1 MIRKVVWV
9 LAILMAIWIGLY
21 PGLYF
26 FMDRKFGLL
35 GLKSN
40 ELLTNIA
47 WNTAF
52 YIHIVLGGL
61 ALLIGWVQFNSKWRS
76 KNLKLHKLIGKVYI
90 ISVLLSAT
98 GGFYIALFATG
109 GFAAAAG
116 FMCLAVIWFYTT
128 FTAYTSI
135 RNKQVEQHQ
144 KMMIYSYAACFAAV
158 TLRVW
163 LPLLT
168 AAFGDFI
175 PAYITVAWLSWIP
188 NLIVAHLIIKRTLPG
203 KMVNVNHAAST
214 IN

>member
-1 MIRKVVWV
+1 MLV
-9 LAILMAIWIGLY
+9 LLALMTGIY

-26 FMDRKFGLL
+26 LIDRKFGLL

-40 ELLTNIA
+40 EVLTNIV

-52 YIHIVLGGL
+52 YVHILLGGL
-61 ALLIGWVQFNSKWRS
+61 ALLIGWVQFNSKIRNR
-76 KNLKLHKLIGKVYI
+76 NLKLHKQIGKIYI
-90 ISVLLSAT
+90 IAVLLSSIA
-98 GGFYIALFATG
+98 GFYIAFFATG
-109 GFAAAAG
+109 GFVASLG
-116 FMCLAVIWFYTT
+116 FICLAVIWFYTT

-158 TLRVW
+158 TLRIW

-168 AAFGDFI
+168 ALFGDFI
-175 PAYITVAWLSWIP
+175 PAYITVAWLSWVP
-188 NLIVAHLIIKRTLPG
+188 NLIVAHQIIRRILPG
-203 KMVNVNHAAST
+203 KIVRVNPATSA